1 MCRMIFAA
9 GKFDV
14 NWLID
19 DIKKMASDNNEKH
32 EENAHSE
39 FKHSDGWGIA
49 YLDGNR
55 LKTFRSEKA
64 IYEDSQIDQFKNL
77 NTPLIILHAR
87 YGTKGELNINN
98 IHPFEYQN
106 IKSHFVFFH
115 NGTVRDELTID
126 PEFKLKGETDSE
138 KFFYYLI
145 SGNFNELN
153 ISWLQNKLFNLKDFS
168 GANFILTN
176 GKYSYIANWYSLNP
190 LYYTM
195 KILKQKDSVI
205 IASEVLPHYRSAN
218 WQRLKNQEILSVNN
232 DDLLV
237 QGILSNLQ

>member
-64 IYEDSQIDQFKNL
+64 IYEDS
-77 NTPLIILHAR
+77 
-87 YGTKGELNINN
+87 Y
-98 IHPFEYQN
+98 IHET
-106 IKSHFVFFH
+106 
-115 NGTVRDELTID
+115 GTVGPIYESRGEIY
-126 PEFKLKGETDSE
+126 KLG
-138 KFFYYLI
+138 
-145 SGNFNELN
+145 
-153 ISWLQNKLFNLKDFS
+153 LKD
-168 GANFILTN
+168 IL
-176 GKYSYIANWYSLNP
+176 G
-190 LYYTM
+190 
-195 KILKQKDSVI
+195 LKFLDGSK
-205 IASEVLPHYRSAN
+205 
-218 WQRLKNQEILSVNN
+218 K
-232 DDLLV
+232 
-237 QGILSNLQ
+237 

>member
-32 EENAHSE
+32 EENENKE

-49 YLDGNR
+49 YLDENK
-55 LKTFRSEKA
+55 LKIFRSVKP
-64 IYEDSQIDQFKNL
+64 IYEDPKAEQFKNL
-77 NTPLIILHAR
+77 NTSMLILHAR

-98 IHPFEYQN
+98 IHPFELKKTN
-106 IKSHFVFFH
+106 SNFIFFH

-126 PEFKLKGETDSE
+126 PEFRLKGETDSE
-138 KFFYYLI
+138 KFFYYLMT
-145 SGNFNELN
+145 GNFGEISLN
-153 ISWLQNKLFNLKDFS
+153 WLQKRMLNMKNFS

-195 KILKQKDSVI
+195 KMLRQKESI
-205 IASEVLPHYRSAN
+205 FISSELLPHYSQAD
-218 WQRLKNQEILSVNN
+218 WIHFKNHSLVSIRTS
-232 DDLLV
+232 DL
-237 QGILSNLQ
+237 NLHQK